1 MRHQPQLWKVSL
13 DLSIMAQGCGD
24 AGGGYRDIQDQ
35 TASLGRASDDRVP
48 GQRRDPW
55 QCSASWLLSCPCIA
69 SLQPNQSVHS
79 FQTSLLVLTREVRS
93 PGQKGAYEE
102 SLACPLT
109 LGCIHCHDLSMTG
122 FFDLKVPSMQE
133 TIHYPGSFPLPSA
146 DWHLRLAFLYVQNL
160 RL

>member
-1 MRHQPQLWKVSL
+1 MLVAGTGTYKTKQQALVGPLM
-13 DLSIMAQGCGD
+13 IGCQVRGETP
-24 AGGGYRDIQDQ
+24 GNVPLPGFSPVL
-35 TASLGRASDDRVP
+35 ASP
-48 GQRRDPW
+48 
-55 QCSASWLLSCPCIA
+55 PCN
-69 SLQPNQSVHS
+69 PTRSVHS